1 MLKTKTVLQL
11 SSNFI
16 KSGFTVK
23 FAHIQVTTKCNAKC
37 LDRCNI
43 WASKPSEISFE
54 DLKFTIDLLAKNN
67 FSVIYFTGGEPSL
80 YPHLIEALKYVK
92 SKNLLTSITS
102 NGSITAKQ
110 LWEMRDYL
118 NLLSVSVD
126 HYDEV
131 EWNKTKHVDD
141 AASKAKN
148 AIKVAQKYGINA
160 VGLTFINPKWTTS
173 DIENSIKFTNN
184 ELGVSF
190 AFCYPCISTNVATF
204 IVGKSLSLQNQ
215 QLHLKQL
222 CSKIKDMKDQGY
234 DITDLSEY
242 LDDIQLAH
250 NDLPMKHGCKAG
262 KNVLLIDSNLDVFPC
277 FKRAKMFNLK
287 KDEFRVHLQN
297 CPIDD
302 KNCLTGCFKEP
313 SMVSGK
319 QILSIIRSEFGK
331 NLKLYLKFIKGPSE

>member
-11 SSNFI
+11 SSNFV

-23 FAHIQVTTKCNAKC
+23 FAHIQLTTECNAKC
-37 LDRCNI
+37 VDRCNI
-43 WASKPSEISFE
+43 WASKPSEIPFE

-80 YPHLIEALKYVK
+80 YPHLIDALKYVK

-118 NLLSVSVD
+118 DLLSVSVD
-126 HYDEV
+126 HYDEG
-131 EWNKTKHVDD
+131 EWNKIKHVDD

-148 AIKVAQKYGINA
+148 TIKVAQKYGINA

-173 DIENSIKFTNN
+173 DIENIIKYTNN
-184 ELGVSF
+184 ELGASF
-190 AFCYPCISTNVATF
+190 AFCYPCISTNAATF

-222 CSKIKDMKDQGY
+222 FGKIKDMKDQGY

-250 NDLPMKHGCKAG
+250 NDLPMKHDCKAG

-277 FKRAKMFNLK
+277 FKRAKML
-287 KDEFRVHLQN
+287 
-297 CPIDD
+297 
-302 KNCLTGCFKEP
+302 
-313 SMVSGK
+313 
-319 QILSIIRSEFGK
+319 
-331 NLKLYLKFIKGPSE
+331 